1 MASLSIPDTLQN
13 SFDFHGYSFH
23 THSHLGGE
31 DSTGVPIFPAEE
43 AAGHSS
49 IPFNIEYRDLH
60 INPLPQEPLK
70 LFRLFVP
77 ISLILSWIEYTN
89 SWVAHLIE
97 NSIIDN
103 WNTPISK
110 HSRILQWEGISTAT
124 AYV

>member
-13 SFDFHGYSFH
+13 SFDFHDHSFH

-70 LFRLFVP
+70 LFRLFV
-77 ISLILSWIEYTN
+77 
-89 SWVAHLIE
+89 AHLID

-110 HSRILQWEGISTAT
+110 HSRILQWEGISSAT